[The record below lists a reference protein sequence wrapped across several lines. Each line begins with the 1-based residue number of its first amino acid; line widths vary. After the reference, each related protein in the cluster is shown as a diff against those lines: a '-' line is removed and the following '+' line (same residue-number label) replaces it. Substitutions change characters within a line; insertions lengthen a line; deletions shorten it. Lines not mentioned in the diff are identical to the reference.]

1 MNRQEFLRQLAQL
14 LEDIP
19 EAERREA
26 LEYYNNY
33 FDDAVQP
40 RSSRNWA
47 ATPKRLPQA

>member
-26 LEYYNNY
+26 L
-33 FDDAVQP
+33 DRKSVV
-40 RSSRNWA
+40 
-47 ATPKRLPQA
+47 